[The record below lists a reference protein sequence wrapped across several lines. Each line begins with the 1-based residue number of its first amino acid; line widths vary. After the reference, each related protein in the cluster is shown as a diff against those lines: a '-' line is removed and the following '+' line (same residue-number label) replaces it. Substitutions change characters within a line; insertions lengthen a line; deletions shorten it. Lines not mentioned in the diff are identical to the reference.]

1 MALSENT
8 KLPIRPY
15 LVFFIPLAI
24 LLPALLD
31 GLQQYVRGRMFG
43 GLQWRQVAFHACE
56 WLLFGALTPIV
67 YVLGRRF
74 PLSPLRWGR
83 TVLAHTVGSL
93 LLCIGGASLGI
104 ALGTLLNT
112 YPAIG
117 PVRESLPRWF
127 LISLPYAVSMYFTEL
142 VCIYAVA
149 YFVQARIREAQASR
163 LAAQL
168 AESRLD
174 ALRAQLNP
182 HFLFNSL
189 NALAVLV
196 REKRNVDASRML
208 ELLSDVLHRVL
219 RSNEG
224 HVVTLGAELAFLKQ
238 YLAIEEVR
246 FSDRLRVE
254 WFIEPRSEAVQVPTL
269 ILQPLLE
276 NAIQHGIARRA
287 DSGLVRISTLVI
299 GRRLRISI
307 EDDGLGMGN
316 AQLASEGVGLS
327 NTRERLA
334 ALFGDEAALTIDS
347 EVGRGTRVSIELP
360 FSEERL

>member
-8 KLPIRPY
+8 KLPLRPY
-15 LVFFIPLAI
+15 LVFFLPLAI
-24 LLPALLD
+24 LLPAFLD
-31 GLQQYVRGRMFG
+31 GLQQYVRGRVYG
-43 GLQWRQVAFHACE
+43 GLQWRQVGFHAGE

-74 PLSPLRWGR
+74 PLSPVRWGR
-83 TVLAHTVGSL
+83 TVVVHLAGSL
-93 LLCIGGASLGI
+93 LLCTGGASLGI
-104 ALGTLLNT
+104 ALGTVLRT
-112 YPAIG
+112 SPAIG

-127 LISLPYAVSMYFTEL
+127 LISLPYAVSMYFAEL

-149 YFVQARIREAQASR
+149 YFVESRNREAQASR
-163 LAAQL
+163 LSTQL
-168 AESRLD
+168 AEARLD

-196 REKRNVDASRML
+196 REKRTADASRML

-224 HVVTLGAELAFLKQ
+224 HVVSLGAELAFLRQ
-238 YLAIEEVR
+238 YLSIEEVR

-287 DSGLVRISTLVI
+287 DSGLIRISTLII
-299 GRRLRISI
+299 GHRLRISI
-307 EDDGLGMGN
+307 EDDGLGMEN

-334 ALFGDEAALTIDS
+334 ALFGDAAALSIDS
-347 EVGRGTRVSIELP
+347 ELGRGTRVLIELP
-360 FSEERL
+360 FSGERS